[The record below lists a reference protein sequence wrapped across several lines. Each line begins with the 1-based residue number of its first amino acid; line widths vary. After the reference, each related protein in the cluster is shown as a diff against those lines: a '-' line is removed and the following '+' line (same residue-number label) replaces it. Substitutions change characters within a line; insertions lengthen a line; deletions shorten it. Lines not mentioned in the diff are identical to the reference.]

1 MGFCKYGNT
10 KVIGSG
16 TYYICSVSNYPCKFA
31 RWCPTS
37 LVYKP
42 NANFNSCNIKIKQD
56 RINLNATKVEKPSKI
71 EDKDIQDVF
80 VEEENILNDVLFSDN
95 DTKEEEETFVPR
107 KLSKRKKKASSL

>member
-16 TYYICSVSNYPCKFA
+16 TYFICSVTNYPCKFA

-42 NANFNSCNIKIKQD
+42 NANFNSCNVKIRQDKNSLKMVKEPEPLEVIKEEI
-56 RINLNATKVEKPSKI
+56 VE
-71 EDKDIQDVF
+71 DVP
-80 VEEENILNDVLFSDN
+80 VVEENILNDFFMN
-95 DTKEEEETFVPR
+95 DDTNEEEVVVPQ
-107 KLSKRKKKASSL
+107 KVSKRRKKASSL